1 MPTREDVFRVADEMR
16 KEAVRISIRSVRK
29 RLTNGGSYRSIG
41 EHLADWKIERCYQPA
56 LETPE
61 LPEALQRQ
69 LAKLG
74 KTLWD
79 EAMKEAARQFASERS
94 RIEGIR
100 SENERLR
107 DEGLV
112 IADLAEAR
120 IQDAER
126 RAEQLACELAVARA
140 KIEQLTGRD
149 GVTSGSPTERQLS
162 DREVMPEARKAPE
175 DAVEGNSNERKTL
188 DAAARRRAA
197 NEFWDRVMIEIQA
210 LMLRLSQQR
219 QEAFLPAELV
229 IYLPQHLLDEAVARH
244 ENLNASVLSSR
255 MTTRA
260 KHRRFFVKEPDRAAF
275 RLLEG
280 YQHFG

>member
-1 MPTREDVFRVADEMR
+1 MPTREDVFRVADEMH
-16 KEAVRISIRSVRK
+16 KEAVRISIRSVRR
-29 RLTNGGSYRSIG
+29 RLPNGGSYRSIG
-41 EHLADWKIERCYQPA
+41 EHLADWKIDRSYQPV
-56 LETPE
+56 LETTQ

-69 LAKLG
+69 LATLG

-79 EAMKEAARQFASERS
+79 EAMMEAARQFASERS

-100 SENERLR
+100 LESERLR

-120 IQDAER
+120 IENAER

-149 GVTSGSPTERQLS
+149 GVTSGSPTELQLS
-162 DREVMPEARKAPE
+162 DREVVPEARKAPE
-175 DAVEGNSNERKTL
+175 DAAEGNSNERKTL

-210 LMLRLSQQR
+210 LMLRLSQER

-229 IYLPQHLLDEAVARH
+229 IYLPKHLLEEAVARN

>member
-1 MPTREDVFRVADEMR
+1 MPTREDVFRVADEMH
-16 KEAVRISIRSVRK
+16 KEAVRISIRSVRR
-29 RLTNGGSYRSIG
+29 RLPNGGSYRSIG
-41 EHLADWKIERCYQPA
+41 EHLADWKIDRSYQP
-56 LETPE
+56 LLGTTQ

-69 LAKLG
+69 LATLG

-79 EAMKEAARQFASERS
+79 EAMMEAARQFASERS

-100 SENERLR
+100 LESERLR

-120 IQDAER
+120 IEDAER

-149 GVTSGSPTERQLS
+149 GVTSGSPTELQLS
-162 DREVMPEARKAPE
+162 DREVVPEARKAPE
-175 DAVEGNSNERKTL
+175 DAAEGNSNERKTL

-210 LMLRLSQQR
+210 LMLRLSQER

-229 IYLPQHLLDEAVARH
+229 IYLPKHLLEEAVVNRPG
-244 ENLNASVLSSR
+244 
-255 MTTRA
+255 
-260 KHRRFFVKEPDRAAF
+260 FVGGPNS
-275 RLLEG
+275 
-280 YQHFG
+280 